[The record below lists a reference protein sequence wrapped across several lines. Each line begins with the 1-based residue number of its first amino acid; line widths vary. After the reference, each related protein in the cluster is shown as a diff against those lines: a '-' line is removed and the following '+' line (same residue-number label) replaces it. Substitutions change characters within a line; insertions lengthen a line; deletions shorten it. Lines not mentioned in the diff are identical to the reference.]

1 MHVRIH
7 NAKKC
12 TIDGRDCWI
21 VSLCNP
27 TGNLVFVQATGR
39 YDSDAT
45 SEHTTEAEAVNH
57 AVVLAKRRGLDT
69 ILLRREGEEYTWV
82 RVPF

>member
-1 MHVRIH
+1 MHLRIH

-12 TIDGRDCWI
+12 TLDGRDCWI
-21 VSLCNP
+21 VSLCDAK
-27 TGNLVFVQATGR
+27 GDLLFVQATGR
-39 YDSDAT
+39 YDHDAT

-69 ILLRREGEEYTWV
+69 LLLREGEEYTWV